1 MPDLLIPA
9 LLAGGWRELPFTE
22 FRPGISIHRIYGD
35 GTTAAAALLWYE
47 PGASA
52 PLHEHTGYEHIL
64 VLEGEQEDERGIYS
78 TGTFA
83 VNPPGSRHTV
93 TSPTGCVAL
102 LIWEKPVR
110 FLSG

>member
-1 MPDLLIPA
+1 MHELLLPN
-9 LLAGGWRELPFTE
+9 LVAGGWRDLDYSQ
-22 FRPGISIHRIYGD
+22 FRPGIRIHRLYG
-35 GTTAAAALLWYE
+35 GGSGPAAAVLIYD

-64 VLEGEQEDERGIYS
+64 MLDGEQTDEQGRYAAGS
-78 TGTFA
+78 FV

-93 TSPTGCVAL
+93 RSEGGCVAL

-110 FLSG
+110 FMD